1 MVRVA
6 FVSLL
11 SLAVTAYA
19 AALDPSELKNVGAGN
34 GKQFITGKCLSN
46 ADCSTNCCA
55 GLNGGGVCSALS
67 VATAAGKTGCGFV
80 GNNSAAGGQNNGAA
94 GNNRGNGGNN
104 GGNGG
109 NNGGNGGNN
118 GGNGGNNGG
127 NGGGNNGG
135 NGGGNNGGNGG
146 NGGNRGGNRGG
157 AGGDGAQNFGNGQ
170 GLQFI
175 TGVCQSDADCMSGCC
190 AKTTKACAAPGA
202 VGPDKCGFV
211 A

>member
-94 GNNRGNGGNN
+94 GNNRGG
-104 GGNGG
+104 
-109 NNGGNGGNN
+109 
-118 GGNGGNNGG
+118 GGNNGG